1 MTRSIW
7 ELRKK
12 RNPVASSFFFF
23 VFRRTVCVSITTQST
38 AGSLYNAHQ
47 TANST
52 VCLHARLHF
61 EHGRIY
67 TEEGRKKQ
75 KIFLWGVML
84 LIRKK
89 KKGWTNKQNLKRKPQ
104 NALAHIQRLVLNT
117 FTKLGEHSV
126 VYSGSPYKTWPL
138 PLIMMADML
147 VFIWKDL
154 FLDYIHTLS
163 IYHTHV
169 RILDDYINNRH
180 TIYWWAAT

>member
-1 MTRSIW
+1 MGGNRQRESRQSRIYVSARGRLERFLLCKLISLSLLAAGLLLLLW
-7 ELRKK
+7 PALYGNLEK
-12 RNPVASSFFFF
+12 RGILWLLPSFFF

-75 KIFLWGVML
+75 KMFLWGVML

-89 KKGWTNKQNLKRKPQ
+89 KRVELISKIWNENLKMPW
-104 NALAHIQRLVLNT
+104 LT
-117 FTKLGEHSV
+117 
-126 VYSGSPYKTWPL
+126 
-138 PLIMMADML
+138 
-147 VFIWKDL
+147 
-154 FLDYIHTLS
+154 
-163 IYHTHV
+163 HTH
-169 RILDDYINNRH
+169 
-180 TIYWWAAT
+180 TKACS